1 MHVDQ
6 IEGLVLLK
14 AQSTIIRL
22 SIDHRTK
29 DFIFII
35 NCEILKYAICQHE
48 TASCLL
54 KTLSEIFQNFNLF
67 SNFRYIAYI
76 RRSYSAYPTKV
87 VSCLKPN

>member
-54 KTLSEIFQNFNLF
+54 KTLSEIFHISKFHPFFKL
-67 SNFRYIAYI
+67 SLH
-76 RRSYSAYPTKV
+76 
-87 VSCLKPN
+87 CLH